1 MKEHDLYGK
10 MASVTDMP
18 IDLRKL
24 QHYSAYYSG
33 MRKAILKVIE
43 HEQMPKMK
51 DDDVYWLAELN
62 LALRDVRSAQLW
74 SDGKQI
80 AFRNHKR
87 DKKGKLVFV
96 GRIFTKKK
104 QLKKK
109 YYDRKE
115 ITASPRGYRP
125 DESLYRKRDRQE
137 QAHLARGNP

>member
-1 MKEHDLYGK
+1 

-43 HEQMPKMK
+43 HEQMSKMK

-74 SDGKQI
+74 SDGQQI

-87 DKKGKLVFV
+87 DKKGKLVSVEAYFYEEKT
-96 GRIFTKKK
+96 I
-104 QLKKK
+104 
-109 YYDRKE
+109 KE
-115 ITASPRGYRP
+115 EI
-125 DESLYRKRDRQE
+125 L
-137 QAHLARGNP
+137 